1 VFGAASLEL
10 SETSNRPSRIVV
22 APVDDVA
29 NLLTPYTGV
38 FGCQCVSKCAEKF
51 MKHTSRVSVR
61 FQELSETMQ
70 GQLPDAVTGGAK

>member
-1 VFGAASLEL
+1 
-10 SETSNRPSRIVV
+10 
-22 APVDDVA
+22 
-29 NLLTPYTGV
+29 LLTPYTGV